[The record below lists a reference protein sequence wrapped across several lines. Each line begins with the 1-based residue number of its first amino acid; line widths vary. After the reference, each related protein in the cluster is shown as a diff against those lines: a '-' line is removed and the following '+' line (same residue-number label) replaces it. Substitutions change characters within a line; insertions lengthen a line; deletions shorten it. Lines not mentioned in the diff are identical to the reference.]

1 MFRAGLQRRP
11 CLSTGDR
18 YEAGSSLEMAW
29 HCAVMVGIL
38 DSRIY
43 ETLERNIINPLLV
56 GL

>member
-1 MFRAGLQRRP
+1 
-11 CLSTGDR
+11 LSTGDR

-29 HCAVMVGIL
+29 HCAVMGIL
-38 DSRIY
+38 DCRIY